1 MRLLFSFLFAGL
13 ALLCAGESRSA
24 LERDSKGWTDLTEAQ
39 GWTRV
44 PIPATA
50 PLNPDNQWGYDP
62 AAKVLTCAGDK
73 GHEMLRSD
81 REYKD
86 FVFHVEWRFKPLA
99 PDAKYN
105 SGVFVLSGSD
115 GVYMVQAQ
123 VGPGPNVW
131 LFSDH
136 PGPDGKKTRTNLRD
150 KMTAQRVKPA
160 GEWNTYELTVRGRS
174 VALWVNGDTIGALDP
189 AYTDKGYIGLEAEGF
204 PIEFRNVKIKS
215 LR

>member
-1 MRLLFSFLFAGL
+1 MRLLCSFLFPGL

-24 LERDSKGWTDLTEAQ
+24 LDASSKGWTDLTAAK

-50 PLNPDNQWGYDP
+50 ALNPDNQWSYDP
-62 AAKVLTCAGDK
+62 ATKVLTCSGDK

-81 REYKD
+81 REYQN
-86 FVFHVEWRFKPLA
+86 FVLHVEWRFKPVA
-99 PDAKYN
+99 ADAKYN
-105 SGVFVLSGSD
+105 SGVFVLAGAD
-115 GVYMVQAQ
+115 GVHMVQAQ
-123 VGPGPNVW
+123 AGPGPNAW

-150 KMTAQRVKPA
+150 KMTAQRVRRA
-160 GEWNTYELTVRGRS
+160 GEWNTYELTVRGS
-174 VALWVNGDTIGALDP
+174 AVTLWVNGDTVGSLGP

-204 PIEFRNVKIKS
+204 PIEFRNVKIRQLK
-215 LR
+215 